1 MIMRSSD
8 LIVVFVFF
16 AYSAKGESTEELAQ
30 KLNNAVAALISVPFQ
45 NNFDFGGGYNDKAFR
60 YQLNFQPVIPIS
72 LGEDWNLIS
81 RTILPF
87 IQQHGYI
94 PAVQKN
100 GSFRS
105 TSQTG
110 LGDLLMQGT
119 LARWDHRR
127 RGTRNSLS
135 NRYAR
140 RVGVR
145 KWGIGPTVV
154 LLRQSHGWTYGILAY
169 HIWSYAGDSERD
181 DVSYTFLQPFL
192 TYTTKTS
199 TTFGVNTES
208 TYDWENQ
215 QWNVPLNFFISQ
227 VVKIG
232 DLPMSFQFGGRY
244 YCA

>member
-1 MIMRSSD
+1 M
-8 LIVVFVFF
+8 
-16 AYSAKGESTEELAQ
+16 
-30 KLNNAVAALISVPFQ
+30 
-45 NNFDFGGGYNDKAFR
+45 
-60 YQLNFQPVIPIS
+60 
-72 LGEDWNLIS
+72 LGS
-81 RTILPF
+81 
-87 IQQHGYI
+87 G
-94 PAVQKN
+94 
-100 GSFRS
+100 
-105 TSQTG
+105 
-110 LGDLLMQGT
+110 
-119 LARWDHRR
+119 
-127 RGTRNSLS
+127 
-135 NRYAR
+135 
-140 RVGVR
+140 